1 MARDEVIG
9 AVSNRLPAIQ
19 KNTLATTSKNV
30 FSCLATPWPQQI
42 TIMSRHCLYLFQKI

>member
-19 KNTLATTSKNV
+19 KNTLATTWKM
-30 FSCLATPWPQQI
+30 FLAA
-42 TIMSRHCLYLFQKI
+42 